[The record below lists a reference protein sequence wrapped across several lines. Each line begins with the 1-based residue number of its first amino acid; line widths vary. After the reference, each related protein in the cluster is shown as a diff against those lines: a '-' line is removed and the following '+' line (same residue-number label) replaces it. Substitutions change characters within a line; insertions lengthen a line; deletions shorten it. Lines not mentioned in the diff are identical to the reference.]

1 MKCRGDTSLDL
12 RDSRED
18 TGGQINLTLRRCNEH
33 LLVVNKCIRAMRAA
47 AARYDVTQQSGLQD
61 ILQDVN
67 SFPAKEIRDEFVN
80 AFFEKIN
87 PYFPVVDESGFRARY
102 ADQDNQP
109 PLLLLHTVLLVGAH
123 VSSHPKAIKARHT
136 VKAVLFRRAK
146 CVFDMR
152 HETDRLNLVQAA
164 LLFTWHLQNGDTA
177 SSNS

>member
-1 MKCRGDTSLDL
+1 
-12 RDSRED
+12 
-18 TGGQINLTLRRCNEH
+18 
-33 LLVVNKCIRAMRAA
+33 MRAA